1 MLNVYLQVAKLIN
14 IDVFIKKISQK
25 ICITIVIGT
34 IITYIMHK
42 FDPKLSRCSSAVPIG
57 EVCRAGCTWVTQLK
71 GEWGGVAGGIMLATG
86 INLRE

>member
-14 IDVFIKKISQK
+14 IDVFIKKISPK

-34 IITYIMHK
+34 IITYIIHK

-71 GEWGGVAGGIMLATG
+71 GEWGALLAASCWR
-86 INLRE
+86 LE